1 VSTPI
6 LELRGV
12 TARYGVREPILRD
25 VTLSIGSGET
35 VGVVGMNGAGKSSLM
50 RVISG
55 GLTPVAGTVRFA
67 GHELARSTTS
77 ARARSGIVQLAEGH
91 RVIRPLTVREN
102 LEVAVMSISG
112 SKVRRRLA
120 QALPAIYELFPVL
133 QERDK
138 QLAGL
143 LSGGEQQMLS
153 LARAIVQSPRLL
165 LLDEPSLGLAP
176 IVIERIYATLD
187 VLRSEGLSMLIVEQN
202 SDRVTR
208 AASRLYVLR
217 DGQVVDERKTDELDS
232 RELRTSYFGSK

>member
-217 DGQVVDERKTDELDS
+217 DGQVVDERTDELDS